1 MFFSVIK
8 NSPVFEFEIEKIS
21 KAVSDAFFK
30 SEFYVEPKIDFQ
42 LSKEEK
48 ESYHQFIWNM
58 AEIGWPAYMDG
69 DLDFHKTINA
79 LFENGEYDEIINT
92 IYSHYDNDYIE
103 ILAKQIEDSCVLK
116 KDRIPVIQEALE
128 LYKLG
133 YYYGSVAI
141 LLSQIIGIV
150 KDIESFCEE
159 NNMPFN
165 PENEKQLLARY
176 KVSINSDKKRVIAA
190 LMEGMDRNDV
200 EREYLYLIGY
210 FRNIIFYNEL
220 SEESQLTT
228 DVNRNMVLHGEQLTF
243 GSKEQALKLI
253 LCTDALF
260 WVSEVLSEDL

>member
-1 MFFSVIK
+1 MSFSVIK
-8 NSPVFEFEIEKIS
+8 DSLVLEFDIEKIS
-21 KAVSDAFFK
+21 KAVSTAFPE
-30 SEFYVEPKIDFQ
+30 SKIDFDLELDFS

-48 ESYHQFIWNM
+48 ENYHQFIWNM

-69 DLDFHKTINA
+69 DLDFHKTINT

-92 IYSHYDNDYIE
+92 IYSHYDNNYIE
-103 ILAKQIEDSCVLK
+103 ALAKQIEGSCVLK
-116 KDRIPVIQEALE
+116 RERIPVMLEGLE

-159 NNMPFN
+159 NNIPFK

-176 KVSINSDKKRVIAA
+176 NVSKNSDKKRVIAA
-190 LMEGMDRNDV
+190 LMEGMDRNDL

-253 LCTDALF
+253 LCTDALC
-260 WVSEVLSEDL
+260 WVSKVLSEEL

>member
-1 MFFSVIK
+1 MSFSDAKSSFAI
-8 NSPVFEFEIEKIS
+8 EIENLC
-21 KAVSDAFFK
+21 KAVSIAFP
-30 SEFYVEPKIDFQ
+30 EPKIDFDFEIDFN

-48 ESYHQFIWNM
+48 ENYHQFIWNM

-165 PENEKQLLARY
+165 SENEKQLLARY

-210 FRNIIFYNEL
+210 FRNIVFYNEL

-260 WVSEVLSEDL
+260 WVSEVLSEEL